1 MDCKEQV
8 ENYLKSHGVQFQE
21 THHPLAYTAQDV
33 AASEHVSGRLVS
45 KVVMAMSGDGKPY
58 MLVLPAN
65 LKVDLDKARR
75 ALGLSNLRLASERE
89 FEHLFPGCEV
99 GAEPPFGNLYGL
111 PVYVDPRLAE
121 DPEIIF
127 QAGTHT
133 DTIRMRYSD
142 FERLVHPEVCDL
154 ARAA

>member
-1 MDCKEQV
+1 MRGKR
-8 ENYLKSHGVQFQE
+8 LKKSDLSPYHQRDRF
-21 THHPLAYTAQDV
+21 TAAQT
-33 AASEHVSGRLVS
+33 EGC
-45 KVVMAMSGDGKPY
+45 KPY